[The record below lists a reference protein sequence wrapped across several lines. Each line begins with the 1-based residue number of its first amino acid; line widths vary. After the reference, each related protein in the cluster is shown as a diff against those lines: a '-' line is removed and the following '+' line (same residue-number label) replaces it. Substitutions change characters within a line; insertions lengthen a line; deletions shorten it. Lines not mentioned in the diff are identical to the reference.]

1 MTDQKNSVPVN
12 TATSSQEESIFFFGS
27 LALPILLYAL
37 AFAIF
42 LFKNA
47 RGIGVFFFAV
57 SSVLLLQKTR
67 KVYQKASSKSVLL
80 LYCLSLAVGL
90 STFLTDNTAIIILNF
105 IALFLLIVSILLL
118 SFANTTG
125 WDFGDYLKE
134 VFLTALLSVGY
145 IGKPTSDMKAYLERE
160 KNKGKSK
167 TRYVILGILLS
178 VPLVVILA
186 ALLSSADLVFA
197 RLLAKIFH
205 FNAADVFLFL
215 LLFFFGLYSAYCGI
229 RYVADKDNDFEKPG
243 HPLREPLPV
252 IILSVSV
259 SLLYLLF
266 SLVQFLYLFAGGLQL
281 PSGITYADYAR
292 KGFFQ
297 LLLVCIL
304 NLLFVLLVK
313 KKIQKSRTLDILLLT
328 ISCCTFVMIAS
339 SALRM
344 YLYIRA
350 YQLTFLRVFVLV
362 ALFTLTVLFVGVII
376 KILHERFDLLR
387 FGVAAIGILYCL
399 FAFSHSEYFIARYN
413 LTHPGVSGEI
423 DTYYLLYNMSAD
435 AAPAIVALHQKAVG
449 SSAPS
454 RDQEDPYQE
463 DRDQEDPYQ
472 EDGYQENLR
481 PSYEDPA
488 EEMDPEP
495 TWYQDYTERVHRK
508 VSAMEGSPFTF
519 NVSIAIAGHVL
530 R

>member
-1 MTDQKNSVPVN
+1 MTEQKKSVPVN

-67 KVYQKASSKSVLL
+67 KVYQKAASKSILL

-160 KNKGKSK
+160 KNNGKSK

-205 FNAADVFLFL
+205 FNAADVFFL

-229 RYVADKDNDFEKPG
+229 RYVADKDNDFAKPG

-252 IILSVSV
+252 IILSVSI

-454 RDQEDPYQE
+454 RY
-463 DRDQEDPYQ
+463 QEDPYQ

-495 TWYQDYTERVHRK
+495 TWYQDYTERILRK

>member
-1 MTDQKNSVPVN
+1 M
-12 TATSSQEESIFFFGS
+12 
-27 LALPILLYAL
+27 
-37 AFAIF
+37 
-42 LFKNA
+42 
-47 RGIGVFFFAV
+47 
-57 SSVLLLQKTR
+57 
-67 KVYQKASSKSVLL
+67 
-80 LYCLSLAVGL
+80 
-90 STFLTDNTAIIILNF
+90 
-105 IALFLLIVSILLL
+105 
-118 SFANTTG
+118 
-125 WDFGDYLKE
+125 
-134 VFLTALLSVGY
+134 
-145 IGKPTSDMKAYLERE
+145 
-160 KNKGKSK
+160 
-167 TRYVILGILLS
+167 
-178 VPLVVILA
+178 
-186 ALLSSADLVFA
+186 
-197 RLLAKIFH
+197 
-205 FNAADVFLFL
+205 
-215 LLFFFGLYSAYCGI
+215 
-229 RYVADKDNDFEKPG
+229 
-243 HPLREPLPV
+243 
-252 IILSVSV
+252 
-259 SLLYLLF
+259 
-266 SLVQFLYLFAGGLQL
+266 
-281 PSGITYADYAR
+281 
-292 KGFFQ
+292 
-297 LLLVCIL
+297 VCIL

-423 DTYYLLYNMSAD
+423 DTYYLL
-435 AAPAIVALHQKAVG
+435 IVTLHQKAAG

-454 RDQEDPYQE
+454 RY
-463 DRDQEDPYQ
+463 QEDPYQ

-481 PSYEDPA
+481 PSYEDSA

-495 TWYQDYTERVHRK
+495 TWYQDYTERILRK

>member
-1 MTDQKNSVPVN
+1 
-12 TATSSQEESIFFFGS
+12 
-27 LALPILLYAL
+27 
-37 AFAIF
+37 
-42 LFKNA
+42 
-47 RGIGVFFFAV
+47 
-57 SSVLLLQKTR
+57 
-67 KVYQKASSKSVLL
+67 
-80 LYCLSLAVGL
+80 
-90 STFLTDNTAIIILNF
+90 
-105 IALFLLIVSILLL
+105 
-118 SFANTTG
+118 
-125 WDFGDYLKE
+125 
-134 VFLTALLSVGY
+134 
-145 IGKPTSDMKAYLERE
+145 
-160 KNKGKSK
+160 
-167 TRYVILGILLS
+167 
-178 VPLVVILA
+178 
-186 ALLSSADLVFA
+186 
-197 RLLAKIFH
+197 
-205 FNAADVFLFL
+205 
-215 LLFFFGLYSAYCGI
+215 
-229 RYVADKDNDFEKPG
+229 
-243 HPLREPLPV
+243 
-252 IILSVSV
+252 
-259 SLLYLLF
+259 
-266 SLVQFLYLFAGGLQL
+266 
-281 PSGITYADYAR
+281 
-292 KGFFQ
+292 
-297 LLLVCIL
+297 
-304 NLLFVLLVK
+304 
-313 KKIQKSRTLDILLLT
+313 
-328 ISCCTFVMIAS
+328 MIAS

-454 RDQEDPYQE
+454 RY
-463 DRDQEDPYQ
+463 QEDPYQ

-495 TWYQDYTERVHRK
+495 TWYQDYTERILRK

-530 R
+530 K

>member
-1 MTDQKNSVPVN
+1 MTDHKNSVPVN
-12 TATSSQEESIFFFGS
+12 TTTSSQEESIFFFGS
-27 LALPILLYAL
+27 LALPVLLYAL
-37 AFAIF
+37 AFALF

-67 KVYQKASSKSVLL
+67 KVYQKAASKSILL

-160 KNKGKSK
+160 KNNGKSK

-229 RYVADKDNDFEKPG
+229 RYVADKDNDFAKPG

-259 SLLYLLF
+259 LCGLCQKRVFPTSPGLY
-266 SLVQFLYLFAGGLQL
+266 
-281 PSGITYADYAR
+281 PE
-292 KGFFQ
+292 
-297 LLLVCIL
+297 
-304 NLLFVLLVK
+304 
-313 KKIQKSRTLDILLLT
+313 
-328 ISCCTFVMIAS
+328 
-339 SALRM
+339 SALCS
-344 YLYIRA
+344 
-350 YQLTFLRVFVLV
+350 
-362 ALFTLTVLFVGVII
+362 
-376 KILHERFDLLR
+376 
-387 FGVAAIGILYCL
+387 FGEKKD
-399 FAFSHSEYFIARYN
+399 SKKQ
-413 LTHPGVSGEI
+413 
-423 DTYYLLYNMSAD
+423 D
-435 AAPAIVALHQKAVG
+435 A
-449 SSAPS
+449 
-454 RDQEDPYQE
+454 
-463 DRDQEDPYQ
+463 
-472 EDGYQENLR
+472 
-481 PSYEDPA
+481 
-488 EEMDPEP
+488 
-495 TWYQDYTERVHRK
+495 
-508 VSAMEGSPFTF
+508 
-519 NVSIAIAGHVL
+519 
-530 R
+530 